1 MELKEDRS
9 LFARMLVVCKSRPD
23 INLKESIGKYE
34 FSVVPR
40 SLFAADGTMLH
51 CSMKSKLMTFL
62 EKLPL
67 DEVPSLDQ
75 TDENA
80 AGTSTSSQSTV
91 TVGIAEL
98 T

>member
-9 LFARMLVVCKSRPD
+9 LFARMLVVCKSTPN

-51 CSMKSKLMTFL
+51 CSMKSKLMTIL

-67 DEVPSLDQ
+67 DEVLHWIKQ
-75 TDENA
+75 MKMLQVYQLLRKA
-80 AGTSTSSQSTV
+80 Q
-91 TVGIAEL
+91 
-98 T
+98 

>member
-40 SLFAADGTMLH
+40 FLFAADGTMLH
-51 CSMKSKLMTFL
+51 CSMKSKLMTILENSPWMKFL
-62 EKLPL
+62 HWIKQMKMLQVFQL
-67 DEVPSLDQ
+67 LCKAQ
-75 TDENA
+75 
-80 AGTSTSSQSTV
+80 
-91 TVGIAEL
+91 
-98 T
+98 